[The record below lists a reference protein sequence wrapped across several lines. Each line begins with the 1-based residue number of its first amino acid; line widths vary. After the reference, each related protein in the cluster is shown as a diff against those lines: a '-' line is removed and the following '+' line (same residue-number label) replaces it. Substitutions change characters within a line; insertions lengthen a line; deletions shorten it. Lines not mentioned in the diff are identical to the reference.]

1 MALGKINIFTDN
13 WVDLVFTGRNHA
25 YGAYV
30 LRKKGD
36 DYTVR
41 GIIFAIIFF
50 TLTISAPVILNYIEG
65 LVPKQLKDTKEVEV
79 TLKEPP
85 PVDKDQPPPP
95 PPPEPPPLKSTIKF
109 LPPEIKPDE
118 EVKEEPLAA
127 QEEMKDK
134 DAGAKTE
141 EGDPNGID
149 KSLLGNG
156 DAVTGE
162 PAPEIVTFAEQMP
175 EFEGGDEA
183 RVSFLSKNLNYPPLA
198 RENGIE
204 GRVQIQF
211 VVGTDGKISEVL
223 PLTKKGWGLEEEAA
237 RVVKMMP
244 NWKPGK
250 QNGKTVPV
258 RFSIPIVFKLQN

>member
-1 MALGKINIFTDN
+1 MALGKINIFDNN
-13 WVDLVFTGRNHA
+13 WVDLVFKGRNHE

-30 LRKKGD
+30 LRKKSD
-36 DYTVR
+36 EYTVK
-41 GIIFAIIFF
+41 GIVFAIIFF
-50 TLTISAPVILNYIEG
+50 TLTISAPVIINYIEG
-65 LVPKQLKDTKEVEV
+65 LVPKQIKDTKEVEV

-109 LPPEIKPDE
+109 PPPEIKPDE
-118 EVKEEPLAA
+118 QVKDEPIAA

-134 DAGAKTE
+134 DAGPKTE

-149 KSLLGNG
+149 KTLLGDGDGTIG
-156 DAVTGE
+156 DA
-162 PAPEIVTFAEQMP
+162 APEIVTFAEQMP

-183 RVSFLSKNLNYPPLA
+183 RISFLQKNINYPPLA
-198 RENGIE
+198 RENSIE
-204 GRVQIQF
+204 ARVQIQF
-211 VVGTDGKISEVL
+211 VVGLDGKISEVT
-223 PLTKKGWGLEEEAA
+223 PLTHKGWGLEEEAV

-244 NWKPGK
+244 PWKPGK

-258 RFSIPIVFKLQN
+258 RFSIPIVFKLAN